1 MTAVFFRAG
10 EGDGTGRTNRP
21 NEYIPER
28 MPKYAVAENQTCGSR
43 IPRRTSDHL
52 NASSS
57 TARVLWSVR

>member
-1 MTAVFFRAG
+1 M
-10 EGDGTGRTNRP
+10 GRTNRP

-28 MPKYAVAENQTCGSR
+28 MAKYAVAENQTCGSR

-57 TARVLWSVR
+57 TARVL